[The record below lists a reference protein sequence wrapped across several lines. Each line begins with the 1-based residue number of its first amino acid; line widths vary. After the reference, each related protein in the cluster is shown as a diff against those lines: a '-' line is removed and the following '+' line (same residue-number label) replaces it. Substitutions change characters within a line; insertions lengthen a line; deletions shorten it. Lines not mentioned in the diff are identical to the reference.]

1 MIFNCAVTAKSF
13 KSEYWI
19 KIFNL
24 LHEDLDLNFLNQ
36 TSYPIPLFLRIY
48 RDVLWKN
55 KEKIGKV
62 FLNPLNIKT
71 VDLWR
76 IWEYVQVIASIYSV
90 SNNNIKNKKI
100 LSLGAGF
107 EPCLFTLAKLGAEVY
122 ASDIYFS
129 PNYWDSDIV
138 KYIHEKPEIFS
149 HYKTF
154 KPDIKYLHLNLKSK
168 KNFDKL
174 DKYDII
180 YSVSS
185 LEHIYRSFRKK
196 RKMFKRIANHLNT
209 NGILSFT
216 TELII
221 KYEKKPMY
229 KIYLKKSLSILKT
242 LSKFQNSINNED
254 TIKSADTKALRTYE
268 RSIKSRLKSVYFKK
282 IYNMLENLP
291 RDNRRYDFYTIEEL
305 LSIVRVLSKKNI
317 KLVENIDWYTF
328 RENVVCTENLIFS
341 KYPAKQYRTSISLTF
356 LKE

>member
-1 MIFNCAVTAKSF
+1 MIFNCGVTAKSF
-13 KSEYWI
+13 ESEYWM

-24 LHEDLDLNFLNQ
+24 LHEDLDLQLLNQ
-36 TSYPIPLFLRIY
+36 TSFPIPFLLQKY

-62 FLNPLNIKT
+62 FLNPVNIKI
-71 VDLWR
+71 VDLQR
-76 IWEYVQVIASIYSV
+76 IWEYVQIIASIYHF
-90 SNNNIKNKKI
+90 SNNNLNNKKN

-129 PNYWDSDIV
+129 PNYWHSDIV
-138 KYIHEKPEIFS
+138 KYIHKKPEVFC
-149 HYKTF
+149 HYKNF
-154 KPDIKYLHLNLKSK
+154 KPDIKYLSLNLKSK
-168 KNFDKL
+168 KNFAKL
-174 DKYDII
+174 DKFDII

-185 LEHIYRSFRKK
+185 LEHIYSSLRKK
-196 RKMFKRIANHLNT
+196 KKLFKHIANHLNK

-229 KIYLKKSLSILKT
+229 ARYFQKFLRMLNQLVKNNNSRDNKGAIKT
-242 LSKFQNSINNED
+242 SDRETLRIND
-254 TIKSADTKALRTYE
+254 GTIKSHLK
-268 RSIKSRLKSVYFKK
+268 SQIKSDYFRK
-282 IYNMLENLP
+282 IFNMLKNLP

-305 LSIVRVLSKKNI
+305 LNIIRVLSKLKI
-317 KLVENIDWYTF
+317 KLVENIDWNT
-328 RENVVCTENLIFS
+328 CTENFVIS

>member
-19 KIFNL
+19 QICNL
-24 LHEDLDLNFLNQ
+24 LHEDLDLDLLNQ
-36 TSYPIPLFLRIY
+36 KSFPIPFLLQKY

-62 FLNPLNIKT
+62 FLNPLNIKI
-71 VDLWR
+71 VGLQR
-76 IWEYVQVIASIYSV
+76 IWEYVQIIASV
-90 SNNNIKNKKI
+90 HHFSNKNLNNKKI

-129 PNYWDSDIV
+129 PNFWHSNLV
-138 KYIHEKPEIFS
+138 QYIHEKPDVFC
-149 HYKTF
+149 HYKNF
-154 KPDIKYLHLNLKSK
+154 KPDINYLNLNLKSK
-168 KNFDKL
+168 KSFAKL
-174 DKYDII
+174 DKFDII

-185 LEHIYRSFRKK
+185 LEHIYNSVRKK
-196 RKMFKRIANHLNT
+196 KKMFKQIANHLNN

-221 KYEKKPMY
+221 TYERKPMY
-229 KIYLKKSLSILKT
+229 IIYFKKFLST
-242 LSKFQNSINNED
+242 LIKLIKNHNSKD
-254 TIKSADTKALRTYE
+254 IKSSKKLSDTKALKIYE
-268 RSIKSRLKSVYFKK
+268 GNFKSQLKSDYFRRIFNILK
-282 IYNMLENLP
+282 NLP

-305 LSIVRVLSKKNI
+305 LKIIRVLAKLKIN
-317 KLVENIDWYTF
+317 LVENIDWNT
-328 RENVVCTENLIFS
+328 CTENLVIS

>member
-1 MIFNCAVTAKSF
+1 MIFNCAVTVKSF

-19 KIFNL
+19 KMFNL
-24 LHEDLDLNFLNQ
+24 LHEDLDLDLLNQ
-36 TSYPIPLFLRIY
+36 TSFPIPFLLVKY

-62 FLNPLNIKT
+62 FLNPINIKT

-76 IWEYVQVIASIYSV
+76 IWEYVQIIASIYHF
-90 SNNNIKNKKI
+90 SNNNLNNKKI

-129 PNYWDSDIV
+129 PNYWHSDLV
-138 KYIHEKPEIFS
+138 KYIYEKPEVFS

-154 KPDIKYLHLNLKSK
+154 KPDINYLNLNLKSK
-168 KNFDKL
+168 KSFAKL
-174 DKYDII
+174 GKFDII

-185 LEHIYRSFRKK
+185 LEHIYNSFRKK
-196 RKMFKRIANHLNT
+196 KKMFKRIANHLNA

-229 KIYLKKSLSILKT
+229 TIYFKKFLSTLKKLIRNH
-242 LSKFQNSINNED
+242 NSSDNKGA
-254 TIKSADTKALRTYE
+254 IKSSNTKALRLYE
-268 RSIKSRLKSVYFKK
+268 GIIKSNIKSDYFRK
-282 IYNMLENLP
+282 IFNMLESLP

-305 LSIVRVLSKKNI
+305 LSIIRVLSKQKL
-317 KLVENIDWYTF
+317 KLVENIDWNTCT
-328 RENVVCTENLIFS
+328 ENVVCTDNLVFS
-341 KYPAKQYRTSISLTF
+341 NYPAKQYRTSISLTF